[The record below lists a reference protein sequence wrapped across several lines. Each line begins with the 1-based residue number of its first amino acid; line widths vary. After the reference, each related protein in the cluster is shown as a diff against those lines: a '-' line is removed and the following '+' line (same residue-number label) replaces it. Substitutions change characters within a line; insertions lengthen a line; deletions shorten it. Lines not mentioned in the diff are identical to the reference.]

1 MFYMR
6 GDILY
11 WKISDF
17 VEEVKQTLKE
27 EKLHVNTVYGW
38 FKKLEENR
46 IHYISRTVE
55 TNEKVYDELDLRIA
69 VFIKMKRNEKWAL
82 KAIFHEIRDEFDVR
96 PFPDENMETTNV
108 AYNSGTDP
116 LNSKLLEEL
125 KSSLAEIAATQLSE
139 VQNQYEELL
148 KKLPNPKNREEE
160 REDQFKEM
168 VARRRVE
175 YQLEREAQ
183 MIWAT
188 KPEEERMEK
197 IGWFKK
203 VEKHEER
210 DLFIKEYI
218 NRHFENRLRNEL
230 GLRGTRGHRPTLIYI
245 PSRDYCPEEQGE
257 SD

>member
-1 MFYMR
+1 MR

-17 VEEVKQTLKE
+17 VEEIKLTLKE

-38 FKKLEENR
+38 FKKLEEER
-46 IHYISRTVE
+46 IHYISRTVD
-55 TNEKVYDELDLRIA
+55 TNEKIYDELDLRIA
-69 VFIKMKRNEKWAL
+69 IFIRMKRNEKWAV
-82 KAIFHEIRDEFDVR
+82 KAIFDEVKNEFDVR
-96 PFPDENMETTNV
+96 PFPVENMETTNV
-108 AYNSGTDP
+108 VHNSGTDA

-125 KSSLAEIAATQLSE
+125 KSSLKEIAAAQFSE
-139 VQNQYEELL
+139 VQSQYEEIL
-148 KKLPNPKNREEE
+148 KKLPDPKSREEE
-160 REDQFKEM
+160 RENRFKEM

-203 VEKHEER
+203 VEKQEER

-218 NRHFENRLRNEL
+218 DKNFENKLRKEL
-230 GLRGTRGHRPTLIYI
+230 GL
-245 PSRDYCPEEQGE
+245 
-257 SD
+257 

>member
-17 VEEVKQTLKE
+17 VEEIRLTLKE
-27 EKLHVNTVYGW
+27 ESLHVNTVYGW
-38 FKKLEENR
+38 FKKLEKER
-46 IHYISRTVE
+46 IHYISRTVD
-55 TNEKVYDELDLRIA
+55 TNEKIYDGLDLRIA
-69 VFIKMKRNEKWAL
+69 VFIKMKRNEKWAI
-82 KAIFHEIRDEFDVR
+82 KAIFDEIKNEFDLR
-96 PFPDENMETTNV
+96 PFPVENMETTNV
-108 AYNSGTDP
+108 VHNSDTNA
-116 LNSKLLEEL
+116 LNSRLLEEL
-125 KSSLAEIAATQLSE
+125 KSSLKEIAAAQFSE
-139 VQNQYEELL
+139 VQSQYEEIL
-148 KKLPNPKNREEE
+148 KKLPNPKNRKEE
-160 REDQFKEM
+160 RENRFKEM

-203 VEKHEER
+203 VEKQEER

-218 NRHFENRLRNEL
+218 DKNFENKLRKEL
-230 GLRGTRGHRPTLIYI
+230 GL
-245 PSRDYCPEEQGE
+245 
-257 SD
+257 